1 MRFDRSRGWTIA
13 AALVAGQALASAVSF
28 TDGVEVAQL
37 PVFLNEVSGLAQSRT
52 NPGVFW
58 VHNDS
63 GDEPR
68 IYAVG
73 RSGAWLG
80 SYTLAGATAVD
91 WEDMAIGP
99 AADGRSYLYLADIGD
114 NAGRRPSVRVYRV
127 KEPVVDADQSPVVE
141 TLSSVTPY
149 DFVYEDGPRDAEGF
163 MLDPLTNHF
172 YVVSKREPNGNHLYR
187 SVSPSDSRMNTL
199 DRVGRFSVTGTT
211 GADIS
216 PDGLQVL
223 IRRYSSAI
231 DAGSPPARAG
241 SYWSRPDASV
251 SLVTLLGQ
259 PGQTIRLVA
268 EAQGE
273 AIAFSAN
280 GRGFYTASEHGSIP
294 GATTTQA
301 ALTFYAILA
310 K

>member
-1 MRFDRSRGWTIA
+1 MRLGRSCGSTIA
-13 AALVAGQALASAVSF
+13 AALLAGQALSGAVSF
-28 TDGVEVAQL
+28 SDGAEAAKL
-37 PVFLNEVSGLAQSRT
+37 PAFLDEVSGLAQSRT

-68 IYAVG
+68 VYAVG

-80 SYTLAGATAVD
+80 TYTLAGATAVD

-99 AADGRSYLYLADIGD
+99 APNGRSYLYLADIGD
-114 NAGRRPSVRVYRV
+114 NAGRRRSVRVYRV
-127 KEPVVDADQSPVVE
+127 SEPVVDANQSPVTQ
-141 TLSSVTPY
+141 TLPLVTSY
-149 DFVYEDGPRDAEGF
+149 DFVYDDGPRDAEGF
-163 MLDPLTNHF
+163 MVDPLTNDF
-172 YVVSKREPNGNHLYR
+172 YIVSKREPDGNHLYR

-199 DRVGRFSVTGTT
+199 ERVGRFSVTGTT

-223 IRRYSSAI
+223 IRRYSSTI
-231 DAGSPPARAG
+231 DASSPPARAG
-241 SYWSRPDASV
+241 SYWRRPDASV
-251 SLVTLLGQ
+251 SLVSLLAQ
-259 PGQTIRLVA
+259 PGQTVRLVA

-273 AIAFSAN
+273 SIAFAAD
-280 GRGFYTASEHGSIP
+280 GRGFYTTSEHGSMP

>member
-1 MRFDRSRGWTIA
+1 MRLGRSRGWTIA
-13 AALVAGQALASAVSF
+13 VALLVGQALAGAVSF
-28 TDGVEVAQL
+28 SDGVEVAKL
-37 PVFLNEVSGLAQSRT
+37 PAFLNEVSGLAQSRT
-52 NPGVFW
+52 NAGVFW

-80 SYTLAGATAVD
+80 SYTLSGASAID

-99 AADGRSYLYLADIGD
+99 APDGRSYLYLADIGD
-114 NAGRRPSVRVYRV
+114 NAGRRASVRVYRV
-127 KEPVVDADQSPVVE
+127 KEPVVDADQSAVVA
-141 TLSSVTPY
+141 TLSFVTTY
-149 DFVYEDGPRDAEGF
+149 NFVYDDGPRDAEGF
-163 MLDPLTNHF
+163 MVDPLTDDF
-172 YVVSKREPNGNHLYR
+172 YIVSKREPEGNHLYR

-199 DRVGRFSVTGTT
+199 ERVGRFSVTGTT

-223 IRRYSSAI
+223 IRRYSSTI
-231 DAGSPPARAG
+231 DAASPPARAG

-259 PGQTIRLVA
+259 PGQTVRLVA

-273 AIAFSAN
+273 AIAFAAD
-280 GRGFYTASEHGSIP
+280 GRGFYTTSEHGSIP

-301 ALTFYAILA
+301 ALTFYAIVA

>member
-1 MRFDRSRGWTIA
+1 MRFGRSRGWTIA
-13 AALVAGQALASAVSF
+13 AALLVAQALAGAVSF
-28 TDGVEVAQL
+28 GDGVEVAKL
-37 PVFLNEVSGLAQSRT
+37 PAFLNEVSGLVQSRT

-80 SYTLAGATAVD
+80 SYTLAGAAAVD

-99 AADGRSYLYLADIGD
+99 AAGGRSYLYLADIGD
-114 NAGRRPSVRVYRV
+114 NEGRRRSVRVYRV
-127 KEPVVDADQSPVVE
+127 EEPVVDADQSPVMQ
-141 TLSSVTPY
+141 TLSGATSY
-149 DFVYEDGPRDAEGF
+149 DFVYDDGPRDAEAF
-163 MLDPLTNHF
+163 MVDPLTNAF
-172 YVVSKREPNGNHLYR
+172 YIVSKREPEGNHLYR

-199 DRVGRFSVTGTT
+199 ERVGRFSVTGTT

-223 IRRYSSAI
+223 IRRYSSPI
-231 DAGSPPARAG
+231 DASAPPALAA
-241 SYWSRPDASV
+241 SYWSRPDGSM
-251 SLVTLLGQ
+251 SLVTLLGR
-259 PGQTIRLVA
+259 PGQTVRLVA
-268 EAQGE
+268 EPQGE
-273 AIAFSAN
+273 AIAFAAD
-280 GRGFYTASEHGSIP
+280 GRGFYTTSEHGSIA
-294 GATTTQA
+294 GATSTQA

>member
-1 MRFDRSRGWTIA
+1 LRFGKSRRWAIA
-13 AALVAGQALASAVSF
+13 AALLVGQAFAGAVSF
-28 TDGVEVAQL
+28 SDGVEVAKL
-37 PVFLNEVSGLAQSRT
+37 PAFLDEVSGLAQSRS

-68 IYAVG
+68 VYAIS

-80 SYTLAGATAVD
+80 SYTLGGATAVD

-127 KEPVVDADQSPVVE
+127 REPVVDANQSPVVE
-141 TLSSVTPY
+141 TLSVVAPF
-149 DFVYEDGPRDAEGF
+149 DFVYDDGPRDAEGF
-163 MLDPLTNHF
+163 MVDPLTNDF
-172 YVVSKREPNGNHLYR
+172 YIVSKREPAGNHLYR
-187 SVSPSDSRMNTL
+187 SVSPSASKMNTFERL
-199 DRVGRFSVTGTT
+199 GRFSVTGTT

-223 IRRYSSAI
+223 LRRYSSGI
-231 DAGSPPARAG
+231 DASSTPALAG
-241 SYWSRPDASV
+241 SFWRRPDASI
-251 SLVTLLGQ
+251 SLGTLLAQ
-259 PGQTIRLVA
+259 PGQTVRLVR
-268 EAQGE
+268 ETQGE
-273 AIAFSAN
+273 AIAFAADN
-280 GRGFYTASEHGSIP
+280 RGFYTTSEHGSMP
-294 GATTTQA
+294 GATSTQA
-301 ALTFYAILA
+301 ALTFYAILD

>member
-1 MRFDRSRGWTIA
+1 LRFGRSRGWTIA
-13 AALVAGQALASAVSF
+13 AALLVGPALASALSF
-28 TDGVEVAQL
+28 TDGVEVARL
-37 PVFLNEVSGLAQSRT
+37 PAFLDEVSGLAQSRT

-63 GDEPR
+63 GDAPR
-68 IYAVG
+68 VYAVS

-80 SYTLAGATAVD
+80 SYTLAGAAAVD

-114 NAGRRPSVRVYRV
+114 NAGRRGSVRVYRV
-127 KEPVVDADQSPVVE
+127 REPVVDADQSPVVE
-141 TLSSVTPY
+141 TLSFVTPY
-149 DFVYEDGPRDAEGF
+149 DFVYDDGPRDAEGF
-163 MLDPLTNHF
+163 MVDPLTNDF
-172 YVVSKREPNGNHLYR
+172 YIVSKREPDGNRLYR
-187 SVSPSDSRMNTL
+187 SVSPSDSTMNTL
-199 DRVGRFSVTGTT
+199 ERVGRFSVTGTT
-211 GADIS
+211 SADIS

-231 DAGSPPARAG
+231 DASSPPALAG

-251 SLVTLLGQ
+251 SLVNLLAQ
-259 PGQTIRLVA
+259 PGQTVRLVV

-273 AIAFSAN
+273 AIAFAAD
-280 GRGFYTASEHGSIP
+280 GRGFYTTSEHGSIP

-310 K
+310 R